1 MNAYPRVAIY
11 FCTGCKWNLRA
22 AWYLQELLSTFG
34 NQLGEVALLPASSGT
49 FVIELVTAEGA
60 KPIQLWDRK
69 VNGGF
74 PDSKDLKKLVRDVI
88 SPTQNLGHI
97 DGHKGGEKQELKE
110 EKKDGEKNE
119 AETAEDAKPA
129 ISAPACTD
137 CETGSC
143 N

>member
-1 MNAYPRVAIY
+1 MNAYPRVAIH

-49 FVIELVTAEGA
+49 FIVEIVASEGSKPLV
-60 KPIQLWDRK
+60 LWDRK

-88 SPTQNLGHI
+88 SPQQDLGHI
-97 DGHKGGEKQELKE
+97 DGHKKEAKE
-110 EKKDGEKNE
+110 EKEAKAE
-119 AETAEDAKPA
+119 AEKPA
-129 ISAPACTD
+129 PTASEPACTD
-137 CETGSC
+137 CETGTC
-143 N
+143 K

>member
-1 MNAYPRVAIY
+1 MNAYPRVAIH

-49 FVIELVTAEGA
+49 FVIELVTEEGA
-60 KPIQLWDRK
+60 KPILLWDRK
-69 VNGGF
+69 TNGGF

-88 SPTQNLGHI
+88 SPKQDLGHI
-97 DGHKGGEKQELKE
+97 DGHKGGEAEKKE
-110 EKKDGEKNE
+110 EKQEKQKE
-119 AETAEDAKPA
+119 SDKKEDTNP
-129 ISAPACTD
+129 SSSTPACTD

-143 N
+143 K